1 MKKLFYFLSLTMMLV
16 SCQQTKE
23 SVQPNFSTYDSYLSN
38 EVKEGRLVGV
48 QGMVFQDG
56 KLIYEKSYG
65 LRDRESGDSMK
76 GNELYF
82 IQSMTKP
89 IVSAAL
95 MTLYDEGKFQLDDPV
110 SKYLPEFSSLQVV
123 KDPTQGSS
131 THTYPAVSPVTIRQA
146 LSHTAGMSHGI
157 APIAYDK
164 EIWNA
169 LILNPNIKTLGER
182 VTALSKL
189 PLMWEPG
196 SKWNYSFTPDIVGRL
211 VEVISGKDLSAYL
224 QEKIFDPLG
233 MKETGYNL
241 TEDQQKRVMVVYGFN
256 QDSSLRRMDPQ
267 PSMSRNTIYSGVNAL
282 FSSAKDYLTFAT
294 MLLNRGELNGKRILK
309 PETVDLMS
317 SDHTGGIRYRL
328 DTSSQYVRLG
338 NGIVTDS
345 LGTLNLEPG
354 YQFGL
359 GLAIVQDPAKAKRT
373 AATKGEFFWSGANST
388 YFFVNPSK
396 KLVGIFMTQVASVGN
411 PNPYGFYFGD
421 QMRASIYKGVE

>member
-131 THTYPAVSPVTIRQA
+131 TGTYPAVSPVTIRQA

-241 TEDQQKRVMVVYGFN
+241 SEDQQKRVMVVYGFN
-256 QDSSLRRMDPQ
+256 PDSSLRRMDPQ

>member
-131 THTYPAVSPVTIRQA
+131 SGTYPAVSPVTIRQA

-241 TEDQQKRVMVVYGFN
+241 SEDQQKRVMVVYGFN
-256 QDSSLRRMDPQ
+256 PDSSLRRMDPQ

>member
-1 MKKLFYFLSLTMMLV
+1 MQKLFYFFSLTLILV
-16 SCQQTKE
+16 SCQQTQK
-23 SVQPNFSTYDSYLSN
+23 SVQANFSEYDSYLST

-48 QGMVFQDG
+48 QGMVLQEG
-56 KLIYEKSYG
+56 KVIYERSYG
-65 LRDRESGDSMK
+65 LRDRESGDSMN

-95 MTLYDEGKFQLDDPV
+95 MTLYDEGKFQLDDPI
-110 SKYLPEFSSLQVV
+110 SKYLPEFSNLQVV
-123 KDPTQGSS
+123 KDPTKGSS
-131 THTYPAVSPVTIRQA
+131 SGTYAAASPVTIRQA

-169 LILNPNIKTLGER
+169 LILNPNIKTLGDR

-241 TEDQQKRVMVVYGFN
+241 TEEQQKKVMVVYGFN
-256 QDSSLRRMDPQ
+256 PDSSLRRMDPQ
-267 PSMSRNTIYSGVNAL
+267 PSMSGNTIYSGVNAL
-282 FSSAKDYLTFAT
+282 FSSAKDYLSFAT
-294 MLLNRGELNGKRILK
+294 MLLNGGELNGKRILK
-309 PETVDLMS
+309 PETVDLMTT
-317 SDHTGGIRYRL
+317 DHTSGIKFRL
-328 DTSSQYVRLG
+328 DTSSQYVKLA

-354 YQFGL
+354 YHFGL
-359 GLAIVQDPAKAKRT
+359 GFAIMQDPARAGRT
-373 AATKGEFFWSGANST
+373 ASTKGEFFWSGANST

-396 KLVGIFMTQVASVGN
+396 KLVGVFMTQVASVGN

-421 QMRASIYKGVE
+421 QMRTTIYDGVK

>member
-23 SVQPNFSTYDSYLSN
+23 SVQPNFSAYDSYLSN

-65 LRDRESGDSMK
+65 LRDRESGDSMR

-131 THTYPAVSPVTIRQA
+131 SGTYPAVSPVTIRQA

-359 GLAIVQDPAKAKRT
+359 GLAIVQDPARAQRT

>member
-1 MKKLFYFLSLTMMLV
+1 MQKLFYLFSLTVLLV
-16 SCQQTKE
+16 SCQQKDN
-23 SVQPNFSTYDSYLSN
+23 SDHSIFAAYDNYLSS
-38 EVKEGRLVGV
+38 EVNEGRLIGV
-48 QGMVFQDG
+48 QGIVYQDG
-56 KLIYEKSYG
+56 KLVYEKSYG
-65 LRDRESGDSMK
+65 FRDRESRDSMK

-95 MTLYDEGKFQLDDPV
+95 MTLYDEGKFSLDDPI
-110 SKYLPEFSSLQVV
+110 SKYLPEFSNLQVV
-123 KDPTQGSS
+123 KDPTIGSAS
-131 THTYPAVSPVTIRQA
+131 GTYPASSPVTIRQA

-169 LILNPNIKTLGER
+169 LLVNPNIKTLGDR

-211 VEVISGKDLSAYL
+211 VEVISGKDLSTYL

-233 MKETGYNL
+233 MKESGYNL
-241 TEDQQKRVMVVYGFN
+241 SEEQQKRVMVVYAFN
-256 QDSSLRRMDPQ
+256 PDSTLSRMEAQ
-267 PSMSRNTIYSGVNAL
+267 PSTTGNTIFAGVNAL
-282 FSSAKDYLTFAT
+282 FCSAKDYLSFAT
-294 MLLNRGELNGKRILK
+294 MLLNRGELNGKRVLK
-309 PETVDLMS
+309 PETVDLMTT
-317 SDHTGGIRYRL
+317 DHTGEIKFRL
-328 DTSSQYVRLG
+328 DTTSQYVKLAS
-338 NGIVTDS
+338 GIVTDS

-354 YQFGL
+354 YNFGL
-359 GLAIVQDPAKAKRT
+359 GLAILQDPAKAKRT
-373 AATKGEFFWSGANST
+373 DLAKGEYFWSGANST

-396 KLVGIFMTQVASVGN
+396 KLVGVFMTQIASVGT

-421 QMRASIYKGVE
+421 QMRTTIYEGVK

>member
-65 LRDRESGDSMK
+65 LRDRESGDSMM
-76 GNELYF
+76 GNE
-82 IQSMTKP
+82 S
-89 IVSAAL
+89 
-95 MTLYDEGKFQLDDPV
+95 
-110 SKYLPEFSSLQVV
+110 
-123 KDPTQGSS
+123 
-131 THTYPAVSPVTIRQA
+131 YPAVSPVTIRQA

-241 TEDQQKRVMVVYGFN
+241 SEDQQKRVMVVYGFN
-256 QDSSLRRMDPQ
+256 PDSSLRRMDPQ

>member
-23 SVQPNFSTYDSYLSN
+23 SVQPNFSAYDSYLSN

-110 SKYLPEFSSLQVV
+110 SRYLPEFSSLQVV

-131 THTYPAVSPVTIRQA
+131 SGTYPAVFPVTIRQA

>member
-65 LRDRESGDSMK
+65 LRDRESGDSMR

-131 THTYPAVSPVTIRQA
+131 TGTYPAVSPVTIRQA

-241 TEDQQKRVMVVYGFN
+241 SEDQQKRVMVVYGFN
-256 QDSSLRRMDPQ
+256 PDSSLRRMDPQ

>member
-1 MKKLFYFLSLTMMLV
+1 MKKLFYFLSLTIMLV

-131 THTYPAVSPVTIRQA
+131 TGTYPAVSPVTIRQA

-241 TEDQQKRVMVVYGFN
+241 SEDQQKRVMVVYGFN
-256 QDSSLRRMDPQ
+256 PDSSLRRMDPQ

-359 GLAIVQDPAKAKRT
+359 GLAIVQDPARAQRT